1 MKALLQG
8 TTSKLLLIALFL
20 SVITGCSTSPKQEPE
35 VQLKADKTGLTS
47 VEKTPIAG
55 AFIARGVQFS
65 KYKKL
70 LVEQLDLS
78 DVKVH
83 SQSSGAAPWAASN
96 EERGYYQERYT
107 EALMGNLILDGTYS
121 TAMQAGVD
129 VMTIAAKVVEVASF
143 DNKEDV
149 KGRPANTKTYSE
161 GVGAMTLEISLY
173 DSVSGKPL
181 AIITS
186 QRRLWEEN
194 NRETSNIQVQV
205 AFNYWLSTLRTELD
219 RASGR

>member
-1 MKALLQG
+1 MLQR
-8 TTSKLLLIALFL
+8 KHLKPMLIALL
-20 SVITGCSTSPKQEPE
+20 IGVLTGCSTSPKQEQE

-70 LVEQLDLS
+70 FVEQLDLS
-78 DVKVH
+78 DVKVQH
-83 SQSSGAAPWAASN
+83 QSSGAASWGAN
-96 EERGYYQERYT
+96 DEEHRYYQERYT
-107 EALMGNLILDGTYS
+107 EALMNNLILDGTYS
-121 TAMQAGVD
+121 TAMQAGAD
-129 VMTIAAKVVEVASF
+129 VMTVVAKVVEVASF
-143 DNKEDV
+143 DNKEEM
-149 KGRPANTKTYSE
+149 KGRPANTKTYSD

-173 DSVSGKPL
+173 DSISGKPL

-194 NRETSNIQVQV
+194 NRETSNVQMQV
-205 AFNYWLSTLRTELD
+205 AFNSWLRTLRTELD
-219 RASGR
+219 KASGR

>member
-1 MKALLQG
+1 MISLSYQAQKHI
-8 TTSKLLLIALFL
+8 LIALLF
-20 SVITGCSTSPKQEPE
+20 SVLIGCSSSPKKEPE
-35 VQLKADKTGLTS
+35 VQLKADKSGITS

-78 DVKVH
+78 DVKI
-83 SQSSGAAPWAASN
+83 QQQPTDATPWGVSD
-96 EERGYYQERYT
+96 ETRRYYQERYT
-107 EALMGNLILDGTYS
+107 EALMNNLILDGTYS

-129 VMTIAAKVVEVASF
+129 VMTVVAKVVEVASF
-143 DNKEDV
+143 DSKEDM
-149 KGRPANTKTYSE
+149 KARPANTKTYSD

-173 DSVSGKPL
+173 DSISGKPL

-194 NRETSNIQVQV
+194 NRETSNVQMQV
-205 AFNYWLSTLRTELD
+205 AFNSWLRTLRMELD
-219 RASGR
+219 KASGR

>member
-1 MKALLQG
+1 MLHLISLKR
-8 TTSKLLLIALFL
+8 LLIALLFSAL
-20 SVITGCSTSPKQEPE
+20 LGCSTTPKQEPE
-35 VQLKADKTGLTS
+35 VQLKADKSGITS
-47 VEKTPIAG
+47 VEKAPIAG

-65 KYKKL
+65 KYRSL

-78 DVKVH
+78 DVKL
-83 SQSSGAAPWAASN
+83 QAQASGSAPWGVSD
-96 EERGYYQERYT
+96 EERRYYQERYT
-107 EALMGNLILDGTYS
+107 EALMNNLILDGTYS

-129 VMTIAAKVVEVASF
+129 VMTVVAKVVEVASF
-143 DNKEDV
+143 DNTEHM
-149 KGRPANTKTYSE
+149 KGRPANMKTYSE

-173 DSVSGKPL
+173 DSISGKPL

-205 AFNYWLSTLRTELD
+205 AFNSWLRTLRAELD
-219 RASGR
+219 KASGR